1 MTYEEIKKNEE
12 VLAYLKKGNDVL
24 GVMGYTDHSVI
35 HCSLVAERAAY
46 ILKKLV
52 YSAQKME
59 LVKIAG
65 FMHDIGNTVNWTHHA
80 EYGALLANDI
90 LKQTDLSI
98 DDRVK
103 VPDTFYKIPSS

>member
-46 ILKKLV
+46 ILKNLG
-52 YSAQKME
+52 YSAKEAE
-59 LVKIAG
+59 LAKIAG
-65 FMHDIGNTVNWTHHA
+65 FMHDIGNLSLPIKQMCA
-80 EYGALLANDI
+80 EAV
-90 LKQTDLSI
+90 SV
-98 DDRVK
+98 R
-103 VPDTFYKIPSS
+103 KIRRPSTNMTG

>member
-46 ILKKLV
+46 ILKNLG
-52 YSAQKME
+52 YSAKEAE
-59 LVKIAG
+59 LAKIAG
-65 FMHDIGNTVNWTHHA
+65 FMHDIGNAVNRTHHA

-90 LKQTDLSI
+90 LPYS
-98 DDRVK
+98 DRFRHR
-103 VPDTFYKIPSS
+103 PP